1 MKIEDAKKLLG
12 ERRVQVN
19 GEEVFI
25 RRCTKVDVLV
35 TVAIDTE
42 ENFQFSKVWSDGRFG
57 TNGEF
62 ETFMPIEKW
71 LALPLAS
78 SDTSNSNTENT

>member
-1 MKIEDAKKLLG
+1 MKIEDAKQLLG

-35 TVAIDTE
+35 TVALDSE
-42 ENFQFSKVWSDGRFG
+42 ESFEFSKVWSDGRFG
-57 TNGEF
+57 VNGSY

-78 SDTSNSNTENT
+78 SDTSTTEPT